1 MKFSIVIPAFN
12 EEALLDESLSKLKQS
27 LEVFLE
33 EGHSYELIL
42 CDNNSTDRTA
52 QIALNHDVQVIFE
65 SENQISKAR
74 NKGASIASGDYFIFI
89 DADSFASKALFKEF
103 LEKISQM
110 NVLGGG
116 ALVYMK
122 TNGIISFMALHLWR
136 CISRLFHWAPGS
148 FIFCRRDVFEILG
161 GFSTEYFAS
170 EEIEFSKRLK
180 REVRCQKKNKARI
193 VILKNSILTSDRK
206 LHLYGVSAHLKLVFK
221 YLLKGEKILKKKENL
236 PIWYDGKR

>member
-1 MKFSIVIPAFN
+1 
-12 EEALLDESLSKLKQS
+12 
-27 LEVFLE
+27 
-33 EGHSYELIL
+33 LIL

-52 QIALNHDVQVIFE
+52 QLALNHGVQVIFE

-74 NKGASIASGDYFIFI
+74 NKGASIANGDYLIFI
-89 DADSFASKALFKEF
+89 DADSFASKAIFKEF

-136 CISRLFHWAPGS
+136 CISSLFRWAPGS
-148 FIFCRRDVFEILG
+148 FIFCRRDVFEKLG

-180 REVRCQKKNKARI
+180 REARCQKKNKARI
-193 VILKNSILTSDRK
+193 VILRNSIHTSDRK
-206 LHLYGVSAHLKLVFK
+206 LHLYGVGDYLKLVFK
-221 YLLKGEKILKKKENL
+221 YLLKGEKVLKKRENL
-236 PIWYDGKR
+236 SIWYDGKR